1 MDVIWEGM
9 RTAVH
14 LILSGDPYV
23 LEVTALTLRVSGLA
37 TPIALVLGIPLGI
50 LLALLDFPGRRVLT
64 AAVNT
69 GMGLPPVV
77 VGLVVAVLLWR
88 SGPLG
93 RLGLIYTLTAMIV
106 AQALIAWPL
115 IAGLTMAAVQQ
126 LDPRLRWQLLGLGA
140 SRWQLVVLLLW
151 ETRLLL
157 FAALIA
163 GFGAAVSE
171 VGASMMVGG
180 NIAHH
185 TRVLTTATVLERSK
199 GNFSLAMAFSTI
211 LLAMAYLITFGP
223 TSLQQRARRMG
234 R

>member
-1 MDVIWEGM
+1 MDVIWEGL
-9 RTAVH
+9 RTAVQ
-14 LILSGDPYV
+14 LIVTRDPYV
-23 LEVTALTLRVSGLA
+23 WEVTALTLRVSGLA
-37 TPIALVLGIPLGI
+37 TLIAVVLGMPVGV
-50 LLALLDFPGRRVLT
+50 LLALTSFPGRRFLV

-93 RLGLIYTLTAMIV
+93 HLGWIYTPTAMVI
-106 AQALIAWPL
+106 AQAIIAWPL
-115 IAGLTMAAVQQ
+115 IAGLAMAAVQQ

-140 SRWQLVVLLLW
+140 SPWQLLVVLLW

-157 FAALIA
+157 FAAVIA
-163 GFGAAVSE
+163 GFGAAISE

-180 NIAHH
+180 NIAHY
-185 TRVLTTATVLERSK
+185 TRVLTTATVLEASK
-199 GNFSLAMAFSTI
+199 GNFALAMAFSTI
-211 LLAMAYLITFGP
+211 LLVLAYLVTFGL
-223 TSLQQRARRMG
+223 TSLQQRARRLV